1 MAQNIRFFCIG
12 DIYMKWRITNDNKL
26 NNVEHETIGTC
37 NSAYHLTSM
46 MHMRHIYIYIFFK
59 LIVKV
64 LATI

>member
-12 DIYMKWRITNDNKL
+12 DIYMKWRITNDNIL

-46 MHMRHIYIYIFFK
+46 MHMRHIYIFFFFK

>member
-12 DIYMKWRITNDNKL
+12 DIYMKWQITNDNIL

-46 MHMRHIYIYIFFK
+46 MHMRHIYIYIFK